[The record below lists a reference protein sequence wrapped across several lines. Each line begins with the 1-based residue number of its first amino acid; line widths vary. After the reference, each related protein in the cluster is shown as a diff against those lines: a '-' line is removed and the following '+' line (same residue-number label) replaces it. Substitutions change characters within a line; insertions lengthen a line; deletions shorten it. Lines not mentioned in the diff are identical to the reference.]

1 MDLQCRKFLFLLIPV
16 GEFTKDVT
24 RVVSKC
30 KLSII
35 VAGRSKSVID
45 TDVVHDAEGVR
56 CKGDIAAVLVV
67 FGTGLVDYG
76 GDTVLFEA
84 GDQYRAGKTAIDD

>member
-1 MDLQCRKFLFLLIPV
+1 MQTLHNCSRTFEVCHRHRCGP
-16 GEFTKDVT
+16 
-24 RVVSKC
+24 S
-30 KLSII
+30 
-35 VAGRSKSVID
+35 
-45 TDVVHDAEGVR
+45 EGVR

-84 GDQYRAGKTAIDD
+84 GDQYKAGKTAIDD